1 MIKLVSRN
9 ETYLS
14 GYKDYCQEFF
24 DNKIETFKPMNPEKV
39 SIKWFRETLDWYKK
53 RELGLIDGQPRS
65 INLWAIDDTKFIGE
79 FQLRPELT
87 EEIMTTIG
95 SIGYSVRVTEQGKGY
110 GKLILEKGLDYAR
123 RLKLEK
129 VILLIEESNTTSRN
143 LCESFNGKYFDTIII
158 KSNNNCVSKMCRYWI
173 NL

>member
-1 MIKLVSRN
+1 MIKLVSRS
-9 ETYLS
+9 EAYLS

-24 DNKIETFKPMNPEKV
+24 EYKIKTFKPMNPEKV

-53 RELGLIDGQPRS
+53 RELGSIDGQPQS
-65 INLWAIDDTKFIGE
+65 IKLWAIDDTKFIGE
-79 FQLRPELT
+79 FQLRTELT

-110 GKLILEKGLDYAR
+110 GKLILEQGLDYAR
-123 RLKLEK
+123 SLKLER
-129 VILLIEESNTTSRN
+129 VILLIDESNATSRH
-143 LCESFNGKYFDTIII
+143 LCESFNGKYFDTIMI
-158 KSNNNCVSKMCRYWI
+158 KSENDSVSNMCRYWI